1 LGDDRAP
8 LAAAMTSAAR
18 KHVPRG
24 ADLVKCLEA
33 QLAGLQADVDG
44 LLQRRAEAQRH
55 ERLRAVM
62 AKHASALLELTGAL
76 AAPGPGAAASA
87 APSPSCSALP
97 ACVPGGVGDGEA
109 EAEAYIEPEKIF
121 FQKKFPY
128 LLEQPLD
135 ASPDVPLNWSP
146 AEAAVAAA
154 EPGFEASVPGL
165 LQCACD
171 FVQAT
176 SPIVM

>member
-1 LGDDRAP
+1 MTSK
-8 LAAAMTSAAR
+8 AAAARAEAAR
-18 KHVPRG
+18 NCTARAVIKG
-24 ADLVKCLEA
+24 LEA

-44 LLQRRAEAQRH
+44 LLQRRAAAQRQ

-62 AKHASALLELTGAL
+62 ARHAAALLELSGML
-76 AAPGPGAAASA
+76 AAPGPDAAASA
-87 APSPSCSALP
+87 AAAAAAAPSPSPPSCGDVSP
-97 ACVPGGVGDGEA
+97 ACIRAAGQAEA
-109 EAEAYIEPEKIF
+109 EAEAQAFLQPA
-121 FQKKFPY
+121 
-128 LLEQPLD
+128 EQPPDGL
-135 ASPDVPLNWSP
+135 PDVPLNWGP
-146 AEAAVAAA
+146 AEAAAAAA